1 MPPKKSKPEPDVV
14 VPEGDST
21 NGRAIFDQH
30 CAACHALE
38 GDNKTASAPTLG
50 LFKYHILIYFIV
62 ELLDV

>member
-14 VPEGDST
+14 VPEGDAT

-50 LFKYHILIYFIV
+50 YSIFFYSLFLV